1 MLDAHHAVAAA
12 AADDTDDGATADDD
26 DDDDD
31 AHVRTARVRF
41 PDRPVAAA
49 DAAA

>member
-26 DDDDD
+26 DDDD

-49 DAAA
+49 DEAA

>member
-26 DDDDD
+26 DDDD

>member
-26 DDDDD
+26 DDDD
-31 AHVRTARVRF
+31 AHTRAARVRF
-41 PDRPVAAA
+41 PGGPAAA
-49 DAAA
+49 DPAA

>member
-12 AADDTDDGATADDD
+12 AADDTDDGTTADDD
-26 DDDDD
+26 DDDD
-31 AHVRTARVRF
+31 AHMRTARVRF

>member
-12 AADDTDDGATADDD
+12 AADDTDDGTTAD

-49 DAAA
+49 DATA

>member
-31 AHVRTARVRF
+31 DAHMRTARVRF
-41 PDRPVAAA
+41 PGGPAAA
-49 DAAA
+49 DPAA

>member
-26 DDDDD
+26 DDDD
-31 AHVRTARVRF
+31 AHTRAARVRF
-41 PDRPVAAA
+41 PGGLVAA
-49 DAAA
+49 DPAA

>member
-26 DDDDD
+26 DDD

>member
-12 AADDTDDGATADDD
+12 AADDTDDGTTAD